1 MDYLEIANGGLLY
14 ALAGLVICF
23 VVVQSIV
30 FLRMAYKRGLAIGMT
45 REKMMETV
53 KTSAVFAIVPSI
65 PIVISL
71 MAIAP
76 VLGIPFS
83 WMRLSV
89 IGSQSYELIAA
100 GIGASSMG
108 VENLGD
114 PGYTAEVFSNS
125 MWVMSVGIIWG
136 LVLSIFVLKKYLKNI
151 KNVQKKDGA
160 WAEIMINALFFGMLS
175 VFLGQPIVAGGLPLL
190 VLLGSAIVMFVLT
203 KISDKM
209 TLPWLKDFAL
219 SVSMVAGMGMAI
231 LLTGLGIA

>member
-190 VLLGSAIVMFVLT
+190 VLLGSAFVMLVLT

-219 SVSMVAGMGMAI
+219 SVSMVAGMGLAI
-231 LLTGLGIA
+231 LLTGLGVA

>member
-219 SVSMVAGMGMAI
+219 SVSMVAGMGLAI